1 MIKFREW
8 LEEKELFESIKPK
21 EIKYGINSK
30 FNNGQ
35 IYEVN
40 SSFFITSFLYEDKIY
55 FVLLNNGDISFLFM
69 NKSRFEF
76 EKYDYYDLL
85 NILDQ
90 EDNTKITNTKN
101 VLRVFNYVV
110 YIVLE
115 ISKKYNI
122 KNLHFYSQ
130 TPELDKVYSNMVKNK
145 FFIEEFKKLG
155 YVYTKNNKYY
165 HFDKE

>member
-40 SSFFITSFLYEDKIY
+40 SNFFITSFLYEDKIY
-55 FVLLNNGDISFLFM
+55 FVLLNKGDVAFLFM
-69 NKSRFEF
+69 KESEIL
-76 EKYDYYDLL
+76 KDYSYKDILYVL
-85 NILDQ
+85 KQNDDKNIFIKDAL
-90 EDNTKITNTKN
+90 KI
-101 VLRVFNYVV
+101 FNYVIYV
-110 YIVLE
+110 TLE

-122 KNLHFYSQ
+122 KNLKFYGE
-130 TPELDKVYSNMVKNK
+130 TPELDKLYTNMVKNK

-155 YVYTKNNKYY
+155 YKFTKINDSY
-165 HFDKE
+165 HFDKD